1 METRLVVSGW
11 GLRSGGKFNSVQEK
25 LEFTFCAY
33 FSSQETL
40 EFVSVYF
47 RFIFFYM
54 KMTENLGENLKKEGI
69 MRCSTTIPISPNNQ
83 QIICIFTPF
92 PFHSLSNTNHFLKCS
107 PHCLLWTALI
117 TALLKPETQQF
128 ILLRAE
134 RCIMG
139 ENWS

>member
-1 METRLVVSGW
+1 MSLKVMETRLVVSGW

-33 FSSQETL
+33 FSSKETL

-47 RFIFFYM
+47 RFIFSYM

-83 QIICIFTPF
+83 QIICIFSPF
-92 PFHSLSNTNHFLKCS
+92 PFHSLSNKTFPKVFSTLFTVNCIDYCS
-107 PHCLLWTALI
+107 FEARDTTIYFAACRTVHN
-117 TALLKPETQQF
+117 
-128 ILLRAE
+128 
-134 RCIMG
+134 G
-139 ENWS
+139 